1 MKFKWHQA
9 SVLSGK
15 NFFLNAD
22 EIKKQLSIDLVSWQ
36 LPEQPFVAINLD
48 RNPVSSIINLFRA
61 VEGNYCF
68 RLTPKPF
75 PKGENIKAD
84 HCSHAHDP
92 SGSPPCFVVQTGGTT
107 GPLKKILRLQS
118 TWINSF
124 LINREIWSITSR
136 DNFGILGDLTHSISL
151 YGLLEGLYLGTNVT
165 LLGEWLPKS
174 QLEEIATRKISILY
188 ATPIQLQLLTR
199 AFEIHKLKP
208 ITSLRKIIVG
218 GSKLTPNHVLKLK
231 NLFPKGEII
240 EFYGTAETSFITI
253 ATTDSPQG
261 SVGKAYEGVKIRVL
275 NDRGEALPTGK
286 IGNIEV
292 TSPYVFEGYIDNGT
306 LNPIQNDYFQTGE
319 RGFLDQN
326 GYLFLKG
333 RRDRMISI
341 HDVNVHPEE
350 VENFLTT
357 IKGIEAAYVYSSS
370 NRFETNHLHACLF
383 INSFKPDINQV
394 SSMCRRELGPNLTP
408 KSYRL
413 IDEKPPLLA
422 SGKLNF
428 TAIQKLLETA

>member
-1 MKFKWHQA
+1 MKFNWHQA

-22 EIKKQLSIDLVSWQ
+22 EIKKQLRTDLVSYQ
-36 LPEQPFVAINLD
+36 FPEQPFVAINLD
-48 RNPVSSIINLFRA
+48 RNHVSSIINLFRA

-68 RLTPKPF
+68 RLTPEPF

-107 GPLKKILRLQS
+107 GPVKKILRLQS

-124 LINREIWSITSR
+124 LINRGIWAITSR
-136 DNFGILGDLTHSISL
+136 DNYGILGDLTHSISL

-174 QLEEIATRKISILY
+174 QFEEIAARMISVLY
-188 ATPIQLQLLTR
+188 ATPIQLRLLTR
-199 AFEIHKLKP
+199 AFEVHKLKP
-208 ITSLRKIIVG
+208 ITTLRKIIVG
-218 GSKLTPNHVLKLK
+218 GSKLTPNQGLALKK
-231 NLFPKGEII
+231 LFPKGEII

-253 ATTDSPQG
+253 TTTDSPRG
-261 SVGKAYEGVKIRVL
+261 SVGQVYEGVEVRVI
-275 NDRGEALPTGK
+275 NDLGESLPNGE
-286 IGNIEV
+286 IGDIDV
-292 TSPYVFEGYIDNGT
+292 RSPYIFKGYIDNGT
-306 LNPIQNDYFQTGE
+306 LNPNQNDYFQTGE
-319 RGFLDQN
+319 RGFLDEN

-333 RRDRMISI
+333 RRDRIISI

-357 IKGIEAAYVYSSS
+357 IKGIEAAYVYSSR

-394 SSMCRRELGPNLTP
+394 SSMCRRELGFNLTP
-408 KSYRL
+408 RSFRL

-428 TAIQKLLETA
+428 AAIQKILETA

>member
-1 MKFKWHQA
+1 MKFNWHQA

-22 EIKKQLSIDLVSWQ
+22 EIKKLLSIDLVSCQ

-48 RNPVSSIINLFRA
+48 RTHVSSIINLFRA
-61 VEGNYCF
+61 VERNYCF
-68 RLTPKPF
+68 RLTPEPF

-84 HCSHAHDP
+84 HCSHDHDP
-92 SGSPPCFVVQTGGTT
+92 SDSPPCFVVQTGGTT
-107 GPLKKILRLQS
+107 GPAKKILRLQS
-118 TWINSF
+118 TWTNSF
-124 LINREIWSITSR
+124 LINRRIWSITSR
-136 DNFGILGDLTHSISL
+136 DNFGILGDLTYSISL

-188 ATPIQLQLLTR
+188 ATPIQLQLLIR

-208 ITSLRKIIVG
+208 ITTLRKIVVG
-218 GSKLTPNHVLKLK
+218 GSKLTPNQGLTLKK
-231 NLFPKGEII
+231 LFPKGEII

-253 ATTDSPQG
+253 TNTNSPQG
-261 SVGKAYEGVKIRVL
+261 SVGQVYEGVEVRVI
-275 NDRGEALPTGK
+275 NDLGEPLPNGE

-292 TSPYVFEGYIDNGT
+292 ASPYIFKGYIDNGT
-306 LNPIQNDYFQTGE
+306 LNPIQSDYFQTGE
-319 RGFLDQN
+319 RGFLDKN

-357 IKGIEAAYVYSSS
+357 IKGIEAAYVYSTCD
-370 NRFETNHLHACLF
+370 RFETNHLHACLF
-383 INSFKPDINQV
+383 VNSFKPDINQV
-394 SSMCRRELGPNLTP
+394 SSMCRRELGFNLTP
-408 KSYRL
+408 RSYRL

-428 TAIQKLLETA
+428 AAIQRMLETT